1 MKKNCFLF
9 GIISFLV
16 VYWFQLPELNNNK
29 SKENKKNIK
38 DFKYF
43 IDKFK
48 LPLIVSAFVL
58 IALEQE
64 ADGFGINFNKNAPE
78 IFLSQPNF

>member
-9 GIISFLV
+9 GILSFLI
-16 VYWFQLPELNNNK
+16 VYWFQMSESNNNN
-29 SKENKKNIK
+29 SKKNKNIK

-43 IDKFK
+43 VDEFK

-58 IALEQE
+58 IALEQDSE
-64 ADGFGINFNKNAPE
+64 GFGIEFNQNVPE